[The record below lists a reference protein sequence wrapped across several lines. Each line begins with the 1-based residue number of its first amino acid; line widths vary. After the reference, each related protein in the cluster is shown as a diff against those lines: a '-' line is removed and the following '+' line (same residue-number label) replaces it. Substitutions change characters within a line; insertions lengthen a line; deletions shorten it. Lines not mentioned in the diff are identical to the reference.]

1 MGLFAF
7 LVISLVILFLSIIL
21 SFIMGTFSHY
31 EFESNGYIYTGFA
44 SKPENI
50 NIDDSVYITFL
61 PDKPGT
67 NNLSINLK

>member
-1 MGLFAF
+1 
-7 LVISLVILFLSIIL
+7 
-21 SFIMGTFSHY
+21 MGTFSHY